1 MFTINGKIISCCTHS
16 AEMHLYTDA
25 SSTKGF
31 GGFYQG
37 KWFYDTWPKEL
48 PDISDKTLSMTFLE
62 LYPIVVAAV
71 LWGKDWSG
79 KRILLSVIRFTL
91 SKGSLACMLIVSKI
105 MPRYSSSH
113 QWHLFC
119 VKWNDKYYH
128 FVRLPFV
135 CRSSPRFFDSLPTSE
150 QSGNTYHST

>member
-1 MFTINGKIISCCTHS
+1 
-16 AEMHLYTDA
+16 MHLYTDA

-48 PDISDKTLSMTFLE
+48 PDISDKTLSMAFLE

-79 KRILLSVIRFTL
+79 KRILFHCDNLAAVQILTKGR
-91 SKGSLACMLIVSKI
+91 SKEPIIMKLMRRLVMCAATYNFAIYSEHFPGKLNFLA
-105 MPRYSSSH
+105 
-113 QWHLFC
+113 
-119 VKWNDKYYH
+119 
-128 FVRLPFV
+128 
-135 CRSSPRFFDSLPTSE
+135 DSLSRFQIEKFRQLAPDSE
-150 QSGNTYHST
+150 ATATPCPRLEEIIWTPP